1 MLADFFVE
9 IYSLFMQ
16 KRKYC
21 VIIYVLEATMHIS
34 SKGRYAVR
42 VLTDLATSKSE
53 YTSITEMAER
63 QNISVKYLE
72 KIMNILVKGKL
83 VESLKGSNGGY
94 KLTRQPKDYSVYDI
108 LLLTGDTPTLAP
120 CQNSPRECLMK
131 NKCTS
136 IGYWDTLQ
144 KMIVDNLTKITLKD
158 IIDKT
163 Y

>member
-1 MLADFFVE
+1 
-9 IYSLFMQ
+9 
-16 KRKYC
+16 
-21 VIIYVLEATMHIS
+21 MHIS

-42 VLTDLATSKSE
+42 VLIDLANAGNK
-53 YTSITEMAER
+53 YTSLSEIAEK

-83 VESLKGSNGGY
+83 VESLMGPNGGY
-94 KLTRQPKDYSVYDI
+94 KLTKAPKDYSIYEI
-108 LLLTGDTPTLAP
+108 LLLTDDTPSLAP
-120 CQNSPRECLMK
+120 CQTSSQNCTMK

-136 IGYWDTLQ
+136 IGYWNTLQ
-144 KMIVDNLTKITLKD
+144 NLIIDNLKQITIQD

>member
-1 MLADFFVE
+1 
-9 IYSLFMQ
+9 
-16 KRKYC
+16 
-21 VIIYVLEATMHIS
+21 MHIS

-42 VLTDLATSKSE
+42 ILTDLATSKSE
-53 YTSITEMAER
+53 YTSISEMAER

-94 KLTRQPKDYSVYDI
+94 KLTRQPKDYSIYDI
-108 LLLTGDTPTLAP
+108 LLLTGDTPSLAP
-120 CQNSPRECLMK
+120 CQSSSQPCLMK